1 VETKSLFLEESG
13 ANFLQRGVKSSL
25 VRERQT
31 WRCIKSYT
39 YDSEGRGA
47 SDRLG
52 GAAKERDSTEFASRV
67 PGDSRKGGERIGGS
81 GSLSNRVRFV
91 PRSVRGGEKP
101 LGGAR
106 EIGGAN
112 TSPLEESCGPS
123 IVISRGCQEV
133 RYDEYRR

>member
-1 VETKSLFLEESG
+1 MFEEESG
-13 ANFLQRGVKSSL
+13 ANFLQRGENSSL
-25 VRERQT
+25 VRER
-31 WRCIKSYT
+31 ST
-39 YDSEGRGA
+39 YRYSESSTYGSDGRGA

-81 GSLSNRVRFV
+81 GSLSNRVRSI

-112 TSPLEESCGPS
+112 DLEEVFGPS
-123 IVISRGCQEV
+123 IQIVEGVKKCSLMRIGR
-133 RYDEYRR
+133 